1 MGISFNRE
9 KDKRLLELLEELAS
23 GVNTAKEALYKL
35 TDALDDG
42 EIELIKDEW
51 QRLNEPL
58 ASIVDYQADV
68 LEPMIEEL
76 KENQ

>member
-1 MGISFNRE
+1 MDISFNRE
-9 KDKRLLELLEELAS
+9 KDNRLLELLEELAS

-76 KENQ
+76 KENH